1 MATWSLGFILSNLSI
16 QKSRLHCPP
25 TAGSQPQWWTHCS
38 PCPSPR
44 WPSDLWMNWMNRMS
58 PDNLSINLCQTSNL
72 DSRQFSHLNKRF
84 SVETTEKSQ
93 IMIIDSTFYEEYQH
107 QCWRNKNPWQR
118 SWQRYRGGV
127 DPVLIPDLRQLL
139 LVDLNVPHG
148 HLQRVPLRIYQLLCR
163 IQVK

>member
-1 MATWSLGFILSNLSI
+1 MMLVYTFLSWLILWI
-16 QKSRLHCPP
+16 
-25 TAGSQPQWWTHCS
+25 
-38 PCPSPR
+38 
-44 WPSDLWMNWMNRMS
+44 NWMNRMS

-148 HLQRVPLRIYQLLCR
+148 HLQHVPLRIISYFAGYRLNNTRSLKEKDNPTPNTQSLSILA
-163 IQVK
+163 

>member
-1 MATWSLGFILSNLSI
+1 MFQPDEKVLGTPTMPLLFSSLPWMVGNKELMMLLYTFLSWLI
-16 QKSRLHCPP
+16 
-25 TAGSQPQWWTHCS
+25 
-38 PCPSPR
+38 
-44 WPSDLWMNWMNRMS
+44 LWMNWMNRMS

-148 HLQRVPLRIYQLLCR
+148 HLQCVPLRIYQLLCR
-163 IQVK
+163 ILVK